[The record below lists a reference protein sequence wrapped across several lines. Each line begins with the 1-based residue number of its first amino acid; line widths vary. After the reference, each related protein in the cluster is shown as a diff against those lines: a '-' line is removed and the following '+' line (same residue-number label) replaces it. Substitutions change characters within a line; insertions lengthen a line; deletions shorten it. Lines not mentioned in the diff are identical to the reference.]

1 MENFQELLTEA
12 AQLKEHQLK
21 QNRKK
26 FQNLPEFL
34 KAGLSYQKKYARL
47 RKQNYLF
54 QFHVSQK
61 LKSEGNEAFQNK
73 KFDKSQEKYEE
84 ALSIFRYIES
94 ISFENMKDEDLVYH
108 QFDES
113 SLDPPLKNAHEKHLI
128 ALYLNISSC
137 LTKKNK
143 KEEAI
148 FSAEE
153 ALKIEDTAKGH
164 YKRAIAYL

>member
-1 MENFQELLTEA
+1 
-12 AQLKEHQLK
+12 
-21 QNRKK
+21 
-26 FQNLPEFL
+26 
-34 KAGLSYQKKYARL
+34 
-47 RKQNYLF
+47 
-54 QFHVSQK
+54 VSQK
-61 LKSEGNEAFQNK
+61 LKSEGNEAFQNQ

-84 ALSIFRYIES
+84 ALGIFRYIES

-113 SLDPPLKNAHEKHLI
+113 SLDPPLKNVHQKHLI

-137 LTKKNK
+137 LAKKNK